1 IERWLGDEPVAAY
14 RESFFAR
21 TGRWVR
27 KHPART
33 ATVGALLLTG
43 VIALGISTLLIGQEQ
58 RKTAEALRNEEQ
70 ARRDRALA
78 QVDALLNA
86 TPKAVPTILAGLAS
100 YREQIR
106 PRLVEVR
113 QQAEP
118 RGATEVARKQWQQ
131 HCTRAALA
139 LLPEDAEQLAF
150 LKERM
155 LAEDTEPEETL
166 LLRDQSALS
175 GGKELAKDLWTESS
189 RRDGTAAR
197 RCRALV
203 TLARLDPRNPR
214 WKEAG
219 RDVVGPLLAAE
230 PLHAAVWSAGL
241 RDVKEH
247 LLPALTEAFGNRERP
262 AERRL

>member
-1 IERWLGDEPVAAY
+1 FPPPRQVKRGVPAALEAVCLKAMARKPQERYATPRELAEEIERWLGDEPVAAY

-118 RGATEVARKQWQQ
+118 RG
-131 HCTRAALA
+131 
-139 LLPEDAEQLAF
+139 
-150 LKERM
+150 
-155 LAEDTEPEETL
+155 
-166 LLRDQSALS
+166 
-175 GGKELAKDLWTESS
+175 
-189 RRDGTAAR
+189 
-197 RCRALV
+197 
-203 TLARLDPRNPR
+203 
-214 WKEAG
+214 
-219 RDVVGPLLAAE
+219 
-230 PLHAAVWSAGL
+230 
-241 RDVKEH
+241 
-247 LLPALTEAFGNRERP
+247 
-262 AERRL
+262 